1 MLGRLG
7 VDNVSPVI
15 SLGQVPAKATVGQ
28 VFPVSAQVWREG
40 HDAISATLVVRRP
53 AGSEGGRAQITM
65 TAEEGDNVDVRHAL
79 FVPDVPGL
87 WTFRVDAWSDPFA
100 TWFNAITKKV
110 DAGQDAALLA
120 NDLETGARLFERA
133 KEKVSRGHVATID
146 SVIAALRDESLPL
159 ESRIEQAL
167 SPQVRAAL
175 ERRPVR
181 DMLTRGQEFQVLVE
195 PLESAFGS
203 WYEFFPRS
211 TGGTDHAGNPIH
223 GTFLTSEKDLPRI
236 AAMGFDTIYL
246 PPIHPIGKINRKGKN
261 NTLTPTK
268 EDVGSP
274 WAIGSD
280 EGGHEA
286 IHPELGTVEDF
297 AHFVKTAEELGL
309 KVALDLALQCA
320 PDHPWAKE
328 HPEWFTVLPDGSIAY
343 AENPPK
349 KYQDIYPLNFDNDPD
364 GLYLAVRDV
373 VRLWIE
379 RGVRVFRVDNPH
391 TKPTE
396 FWHWLIN
403 DIHRTDPDVVFL
415 AEAFTRPPRLYGL
428 AKAGFTQ
435 SYSYFTWKTSKE
447 ELEEFAT
454 DVAEGADV
462 FRPNLFVNT
471 PDILHESLQT
481 GGRAVF
487 AIRAALAATMSPLW
501 GVYSGYELFEHIP
514 VHEGSEEYLDSEK
527 YQLRPRNFAQAAADG
542 DSLEP
547 WITSLNNWRKTNP
560 ALQQQRNLHLH
571 ETTNEN
577 MLAYSRIDAVSGNA
591 VLVVVNLDP
600 HNVQE
605 GTITVDLEAV
615 GLDQGANYEVL
626 DLPTNQIF
634 RWSEENYVRLDP
646 DFQVAHILRL
656 PDVPES
662 RRAALA
668 FRDEDYDPRG

>member
-53 AGSEGGRAQITM
+53 AGSEDGRAKITM

-211 TGGTDHAGNPIH
+211 TGGTDHSGNPLH
-223 GTFLTSEKDLPRI
+223 GTFLTSEKELPRI

-268 EDVGSP
+268 DDVGSP

-297 AHFVKTAEELGL
+297 AHFVRTAEELGL

-501 GVYSGYELFEHIP
+501 GVYSGYELFEHVP

-527 YQLRPRNFAQAAADG
+527 YELRPRNFAQAAADG

-591 VLVVVNLDP
+591 VLVVVNIDP

-634 RWSEENYVRLDP
+634 QWSEENYVRLDP

-668 FRDEDYDPRG
+668 FRDEAYDPRG

>member
-1 MLGRLG
+1 M
-7 VDNVSPVI
+7 
-15 SLGQVPAKATVGQ
+15 
-28 VFPVSAQVWREG
+28 
-40 HDAISATLVVRRP
+40 
-53 AGSEGGRAQITM
+53 
-65 TAEEGDNVDVRHAL
+65 
-79 FVPDVPGL
+79 
-87 WTFRVDAWSDPFA
+87 
-100 TWFNAITKKV
+100 
-110 DAGQDAALLA
+110 
-120 NDLETGARLFERA
+120 
-133 KEKVSRGHVATID
+133 
-146 SVIAALRDESLPL
+146 
-159 ESRIEQAL
+159 
-167 SPQVRAAL
+167 
-175 ERRPVR
+175 
-181 DMLTRGQEFQVLVE
+181 
-195 PLESAFGS
+195 
-203 WYEFFPRS
+203 
-211 TGGTDHAGNPIH
+211 
-223 GTFLTSEKDLPRI
+223 
-236 AAMGFDTIYL
+236 
-246 PPIHPIGKINRKGKN
+246 
-261 NTLTPTK
+261 
-268 EDVGSP
+268 
-274 WAIGSD
+274 
-280 EGGHEA
+280 
-286 IHPELGTVEDF
+286 
-297 AHFVKTAEELGL
+297 
-309 KVALDLALQCA
+309 
-320 PDHPWAKE
+320 
-328 HPEWFTVLPDGSIAY
+328 
-343 AENPPK
+343 
-349 KYQDIYPLNFDNDPD
+349 
-364 GLYLAVRDV
+364 

>member
-1 MLGRLG
+1 M
-7 VDNVSPVI
+7 
-15 SLGQVPAKATVGQ
+15 
-28 VFPVSAQVWREG
+28 
-40 HDAISATLVVRRP
+40 
-53 AGSEGGRAQITM
+53 
-65 TAEEGDNVDVRHAL
+65 
-79 FVPDVPGL
+79 
-87 WTFRVDAWSDPFA
+87 
-100 TWFNAITKKV
+100 
-110 DAGQDAALLA
+110 
-120 NDLETGARLFERA
+120 
-133 KEKVSRGHVATID
+133 
-146 SVIAALRDESLPL
+146 
-159 ESRIEQAL
+159 
-167 SPQVRAAL
+167 
-175 ERRPVR
+175 
-181 DMLTRGQEFQVLVE
+181 
-195 PLESAFGS
+195 
-203 WYEFFPRS
+203 
-211 TGGTDHAGNPIH
+211 
-223 GTFLTSEKDLPRI
+223 
-236 AAMGFDTIYL
+236 
-246 PPIHPIGKINRKGKN
+246 
-261 NTLTPTK
+261 
-268 EDVGSP
+268 
-274 WAIGSD
+274 
-280 EGGHEA
+280 
-286 IHPELGTVEDF
+286 
-297 AHFVKTAEELGL
+297 
-309 KVALDLALQCA
+309 
-320 PDHPWAKE
+320 
-328 HPEWFTVLPDGSIAY
+328 
-343 AENPPK
+343 
-349 KYQDIYPLNFDNDPD
+349 
-364 GLYLAVRDV
+364 RDV
-373 VRLWIE
+373 VRLWIQ

-501 GVYSGYELFEHIP
+501 GVYSGYELFEHVP
-514 VHEGSEEYLDSEK
+514 VHEGSEEYMDSEK

-577 MLAYSRIDAVSGNA
+577 VLAYSRIDAVSGNA

-605 GTITVDLEAV
+605 GTITVDLEVV

-634 RWSEENYVRLDP
+634 QWSEENYVRLDP
-646 DFQVAHILRL
+646 DYQVAHILRL